1 MNTILKIKLPAGKY
15 GIGSPAY
22 DFPIYLDAIA
32 HISRGANDQEVK
44 VYPDVIFDA
53 GSTTTGEFTLTANA
67 GVNALTTLINAINSK
82 PGVGS
87 IPVTGFDSVSY
98 NG

>member
-1 MNTILKIKLPAGKY
+1 M
-15 GIGSPAY
+15 
-22 DFPIYLDAIA
+22 
-32 HISRGANDQEVK
+32 R
-44 VYPDVIFDA
+44 
-53 GSTTTGEFTLTANA
+53 EFTLTANA
-67 GVNALTTLINAINSK
+67 GVNALTTLIGAINSK